1 MVNYIEMQIVC
12 VKYVFAFIKTKR
24 SDYFES
30 INEKVPLTIGKTYD
44 VIRKDSFGQYYI
56 KDDTGHERWYNSNR
70 FILIDEERE
79 RKLKQLGI

>member
-1 MVNYIEMQIVC
+1 MKLVC
-12 VKYVFAFIKTKR
+12 VKYVFG

-44 VIRKDSFGQYYI
+44 VIRKDKFGQYYI